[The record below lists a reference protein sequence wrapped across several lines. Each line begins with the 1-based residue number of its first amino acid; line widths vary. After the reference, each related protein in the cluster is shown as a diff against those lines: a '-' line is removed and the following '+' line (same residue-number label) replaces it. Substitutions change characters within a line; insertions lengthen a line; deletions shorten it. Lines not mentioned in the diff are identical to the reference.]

1 MFLTRV
7 CQTGPFR
14 NLGGDEQ
21 QRGHRGLKG
30 DTFNFTLDF
39 LELMIKSKK
48 KIKGRAFLKVVLKTI
63 LDIIEK
69 IQKI

>member
-21 QRGHRGLKG
+21 QRGHRGPKG

-48 KIKGRAFLKVVLKTI
+48 
-63 LDIIEK
+63 
-69 IQKI
+69 

>member
-21 QRGHRGLKG
+21 QRGHRGPKG

-48 KIKGRAFLKVVLKTI
+48 KNKRSGVFKCSFENYTRYY
-63 LDIIEK
+63 
-69 IQKI
+69 